1 MIKILHYSL
10 ELPPLN
16 TGGSTQQSE
25 NIMIRQVT
33 NGNEVSLLCPGN
45 SLIDGQLKIINNKT
59 FKNIKV
65 YEIENPISVMI
76 LSEIHNPKVSLKH
89 MGFNIYTSFLKDIK
103 VKIIHIHTLVNLDEE
118 FISAARKLDIK
129 IIFTTHDYLGIC
141 PHSKLSNSGDKICM
155 DCGNG
160 EKCVVCNHEL

>member
-16 TGGSTQQSE
+16 TGGSTEQSK
-25 NIMIRQVT
+25 NIMIRQIT

-45 SLIDGQLKIINNKT
+45 SLIDEQLKIINNKS

-76 LSEIHNPKVSLKH
+76 LSETHNPKVSLKH
-89 MGFNIYTSFLKDIK
+89 MGFNIYANFLKDIE

-118 FISAARKLDIK
+118 FIFAARKLDIK
-129 IIFTTHDYLGIC
+129 IIFTSHDYLGIC
-141 PHSKLSNSGDKICM
+141 PYSKLSNSGAKICT
-155 DCGNG
+155 DYGNG